1 MPAVALSEF
10 LACCDLW
17 GSCACM
23 NENWLG
29 TLQITKPEG
38 ALYERVYHIYSNSWL
53 KIALL
58 CPVNGSVIKSALDS
72 VP

>member
-1 MPAVALSEF
+1 
-10 LACCDLW
+10 
-17 GSCACM
+17 M